1 MGRCMRGCGDGFKAF
16 GNWDRLVWSRN
27 CVKYRTIMYTS
38 ATWID
43 DTVHISSL
51 STKGSRAAMK
61 RNDCAITVYHML
73 PSHSQCMCT
82 LVIIL
87 LLIIIQPDRNEAYCR
102 QASTNVHFATELH
115 RKRHP
120 WRELFQQFILEDG
133 VGVGEQ
139 ASTGLNVGVTNDR
152 LTKRQ
157 AQFIDNTSHFPA
169 THYGE
174 YWKCSLKAYY
184 RPSLS
189 AYEYTTIYVNF
200 PQHHTL
206 QTLCIWKPKSR
217 KSSQYRGNL

>member
-1 MGRCMRGCGDGFKAF
+1 
-16 GNWDRLVWSRN
+16 
-27 CVKYRTIMYTS
+27 
-38 ATWID
+38 
-43 DTVHISSL
+43 
-51 STKGSRAAMK
+51 
-61 RNDCAITVYHML
+61 
-73 PSHSQCMCT
+73 
-82 LVIIL
+82 
-87 LLIIIQPDRNEAYCR
+87 
-102 QASTNVHFATELH
+102 LH